1 MLFLISSSLIA
12 GSWDGFYLSGLAG
25 SGWCQTDGEFTG
37 PNYFNTLG
45 PSVVGTSFDFNK
57 QGFLYGGA
65 LGWNYQKFCF
75 VAGIEGSALGSTV
88 KETRSSPFFPT
99 LDTYE
104 QHLKWMAALKLRVG
118 LSLCGTLA
126 YATGGYAGGA
136 TRLAFYDAISEIR
149 ADSTEWS
156 NGWTVGTGLEKQ
168 LFCGIAVGIAY
179 DYTQLS
185 LNKRTIPCPGCGIG
199 VGFGTPV
206 IDSKLRVQS
215 ACIKLTYLIPTL

>member
-1 MLFLISSSLIA
+1 MRTLLMLFLISSSLIA

-136 TRLAFYDAISEIR
+136 TRLAFYDAISEMWWDSDEAR
-149 ADSTEWS
+149 LAGFATEEGKAAGADAAAHAERFHFMAE
-156 NGWTVGTGLEKQ
+156 EKV
-168 LFCGIAVGIAY
+168 L
-179 DYTQLS
+179 
-185 LNKRTIPCPGCGIG
+185 IG
-199 VGFGTPV
+199 
-206 IDSKLRVQS
+206 
-215 ACIKLTYLIPTL
+215 